1 MTGIGSFGCFLNFSE
16 CICLIVER
24 GSGFLILIVVTGCYI
39 KTTLDGFYQF
49 IVVGI

>member
-1 MTGIGSFGCFLNFSE
+1 MTVIGSFGCFLNFSE

-24 GSGFLILIVVTGCYI
+24 GSGFPILIVVTGCYI